1 MRHQLTDKNKV
12 ILVALTQIRENYG
25 AHSWDGKDTCPEYWK
40 NKGGNEYVVMK
51 NLNQKAFG
59 FVSRSR
65 KGLMGSCVDLF
76 NKSVPKDKRN
86 NDYWQEYVTGYII
99 YFTSPSG
106 NFVYED
112 DRGEIIACN
121 SSLDKALKT
130 TEVGKKLEYNLG
142 DNIDWENDYIRNEKE
157 ASLC

>member
-1 MRHQLTDKNKV
+1 MRHQLTDKNK
-12 ILVALTQIRENYG
+12 ITLVALTQIRENYG
-25 AHSWDGKDTCPEYWK
+25 AHDWDGKDTCPDYWK
-40 NKGGNEYVVMK
+40 MKGGDEYVVMK

-65 KGLMGSCVDLF
+65 KGLMGHCVDLF
-76 NKSVPKDKRN
+76 NKSVPKSVRMN
-86 NDYWQEYVTGYII
+86 HLFQEYVTGFIL

-112 DRGEIIACN
+112 DKGEISTC
-121 SSLDKALKT
+121 SDSLDNALKT
-130 TEVGKKLEYNLG
+130 TKVGKKLEYNLG